1 MRAVIGGR
9 GAFVWMPGYCERRQG
24 PMNYNLEARFGRR
37 SYRVTTRGLM
47 IAFAVGW
54 GLLSILLALQ
64 DHAIDAQRELIQGL
78 MQDLHTALAT
88 SSGNRGSIHR
98 VELPSHQVQMK
109 SAPSPDVQLS
119 PLQPKV
125 QPNSEGST
133 RNPSSQGK
141 NQSANGGRGSRQAKE
156 KLPVK
161 PPAQFTDPSD
171 MRRVTFSI

>member
-1 MRAVIGGR
+1 MV
-9 GAFVWMPGYCERRQG
+9 
-24 PMNYNLEARFGRR
+24 
-37 SYRVTTRGLM
+37 
-47 IAFAVGW
+47 AFAAGW
-54 GLLSILLALQ
+54 GLFTIAVVLQ
-64 DHAIDAQRELIQGL
+64 DHAIDAQRELIQLL

-88 SSGNRGSIHR
+88 SASHGNSGSVRVVVHK
-98 VELPSHQVQMK
+98 VELPSNQVQMK
-109 SAPSPDVQLS
+109 SAPSLDVQLS

-125 QPNSEGST
+125 QPNTEGST

>member
-1 MRAVIGGR
+1 
-9 GAFVWMPGYCERRQG
+9 
-24 PMNYNLEARFGRR
+24 
-37 SYRVTTRGLM
+37 M

-54 GLLSILLALQ
+54 GLFSILLLMQ
-64 DHAIDAQRELIQGL
+64 DHAIDAQREMIQLL
-78 MQDLHTALAT
+78 MQDLHTALN
-88 SSGNRGSIHR
+88 GNTGSMPVVVHK
-98 VELPSHQVQMK
+98 VELPSNQVQMK
-109 SAPSPDVQLS
+109 TAPSPDVQLS

-141 NQSANGGRGSRQAKE
+141 SQSANRGRGSRQAKE
-156 KLPVK
+156 QLPVK